1 MILCYFL
8 LYFNYYIFYFKELN
22 FYETPSHML
31 SAIVGEASQVLVRN
45 PFELVKQNM
54 QLGKYTSVMEAIN
67 DIFKNGGIKGLYRG
81 YLVTVMREVP
91 FGLIQ
96 YPLYEICKK
105 KFVGKDFR
113 LIDIC
118 ISGAIA
124 GGVSAFLTCPI
135 DVIKTRIMTSNN
147 KENYFSRFLPTF
159 KSIYNDEGISKL
171 FSGVSIRVFYIT
183 IGGMIFF
190 GTNEYLKNL
199 MNYQKKE

>member
-1 MILCYFL
+1 
-8 LYFNYYIFYFKELN
+8 
-22 FYETPSHML
+22 ML

-54 QLGKYTSVMEAIN
+54 QLGKYVSVKEAIN

-105 KFVGKDFR
+105 KICKKDNDFK

-118 ISGAIA
+118 MSGAIA
-124 GGVSAFLTCPI
+124 GGVSAFFTCPI
-135 DVIKTRIMTSNN
+135 DVVKTRIMTLGTEN
-147 KENYFSRFLPTF
+147 KFNYFSRFLPTF
-159 KSIYNDEGISKL
+159 KSIYNEEGISKL

-190 GTNEYLKNL
+190 GTNEYMKNL
-199 MNYQKKE
+199 LNYQKNE